1 MDKMKDMT
9 DQPPATDQRKSPLA
23 VLADEKGAA
32 TLEWALL
39 LAVVALPAYAIFT
52 MMLNTLVEYYRMMTT
67 LNALPF
73 P

>member
-1 MDKMKDMT
+1 MKGMT
-9 DQPPATDQRKSPLA
+9 DSNPAHAPRKSPA
-23 VLADEKGAA
+23 TVLADEQGAM

-39 LAVVALPAYAIFT
+39 LAAIALPAYVIFI